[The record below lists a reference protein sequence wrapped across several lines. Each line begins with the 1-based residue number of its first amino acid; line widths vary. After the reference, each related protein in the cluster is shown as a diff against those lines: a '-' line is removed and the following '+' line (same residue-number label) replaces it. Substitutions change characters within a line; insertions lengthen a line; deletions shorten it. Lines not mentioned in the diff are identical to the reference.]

1 MGIINLHKYDDE
13 KNGLINF
20 IQIAEQ
26 LKDFTTV
33 EFGWEDIVRSGV
45 VRDYIMAKEMYMRKG

>member
-1 MGIINLHKYDDE
+1 MVNVP
-13 KNGLINF
+13 
-20 IQIAEQ
+20 EQ

>member
-1 MGIINLHKYDDE
+1 MRLFYIHNL
-13 KNGLINF
+13 F
-20 IQIAEQ
+20 IDLEANENYLYNSNPTI
-26 LKDFTTV
+26 V